1 MKFIHI
7 FIKCLFFGYLC
18 IVLLLTIL
26 SLSFLALDLISGN
39 YITLSTYIEPALSEN
54 MHSIYI
60 YVTPIG
66 AFITALFIY
75 TNINRN
81 QQAQPA
87 LNTQFNP
94 PGKTRDVYVPF
105 NPVLKDTYSHIP
117 VTTGTIGGGI
127 FGETGKIFINH
138 TIQKNEKK

>member
-60 YVTPIG
+60 YVTPVG

-94 PGKTRDVYVPF
+94 PGKARDVYVPF
-105 NPVLKDTYSHIP
+105 NPVLKDTYSNIP
-117 VTTGTIGGGI
+117 ATWGTIGGSAA
-127 FGETGKIFINH
+127 GEGTKYFMN
-138 TIQKNEKK
+138 KNIKNKQ